1 MLVLCNVK
9 INTLDTLQQFNTL
22 FGKELTDEI
31 YDNAQT
37 MSVPAGGVIIDYGQT
52 IRLIPIVTKG
62 TVKVIRED
70 DEGRE
75 LLLYYISANETC
87 AMTFTCCME
96 HAKSEIK
103 AVAEDDVELLGVPV
117 SLMDSWIVRY
127 PSWKNF
133 VMRTMKARFNE
144 LLHTIDHIAFQKLD
158 ERLVEYLKAKSAATG
173 STLLNLSHQD
183 IANDLASSRVVI
195 SRLLKKL
202 ENEKRLLLY
211 RNQIKLLKEL

>member
-1 MLVLCNVK
+1 ME
-9 INTLDTLQQFNTL
+9 TLQQFNML
-22 FGKELTDEI
+22 FGQELTDEI
-31 YDNAQT
+31 YDNAQ
-37 MSVPAGGVIIDYGQT
+37 SLAVPAGGTIIDYGQT
-52 IRLIPIVTKG
+52 IRLIPIITKG

-96 HAKSEIK
+96 HAQSEIK
-103 AVAEDDVELLGVPV
+103 AIAEDDVELLAIPV
-117 SLMDSWIVRY
+117 SLMDSWIVKY

-133 VMRTMKARFNE
+133 VMRTMKTRMNE

-158 ERLVEYLKAKSAATG
+158 ERLIEYLKARSTAIG

-202 ENEKRLLLY
+202 ENDKKVLLY
-211 RNQIKLLKEL
+211 RNQIKLLNDL